1 MHDSRVATIS
11 KVSRQLARSCRP
23 IGLSHQQLSSKAKSL
38 DSMVFATLAFLG
50 AFGAKQG
57 LLANCADL
65 SGPG

>member
-38 DSMVFATLAFLG
+38 DSMIFAALAFLG
-50 AFGAKQG
+50 TFGFDQG
-57 LLANCADL
+57 LLTCSDHP